1 MGAGAGWSLDS
12 GCQAGGSF
20 ENAPVFLLY
29 LPRPRGW
36 PVQLGAVCLRR
47 DLSRPGTGQEGARPT
62 PEFFCPP
69 FRALCGGMKER
80 VKSSMH
86 MAPLFTMI
94 KEGGHYLS
102 LGSLLNT
109 LWCH

>member
-1 MGAGAGWSLDS
+1 MLLSPFCIFSDPGAGLFSLER
-12 GCQAGGSF
+12 CVCGG
-20 ENAPVFLLY
+20 
-29 LPRPRGW
+29 
-36 PVQLGAVCLRR
+36 VCLGQA
-47 DLSRPGTGQEGARPT
+47 PGQEGSYPT